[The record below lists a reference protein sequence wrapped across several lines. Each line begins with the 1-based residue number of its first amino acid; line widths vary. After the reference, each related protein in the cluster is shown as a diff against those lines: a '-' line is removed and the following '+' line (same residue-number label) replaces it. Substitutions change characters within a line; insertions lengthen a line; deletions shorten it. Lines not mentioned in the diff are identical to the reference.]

1 MLALIEQAGVVGA
14 GGVDG
19 GSGIGGRSLRGG
31 NIGGSAAAETA
42 DKFGYLPLHYA
53 CEGEVTPRADAAVVT
68 FLLEVAPDTLDSVE
82 VMREKLM
89 YPDCLDVK
97 TAQMILFACLLT
109 NLAPA
114 AKIHAIAAKRAGA
127 TREELHA
134 VAGLAFLFRGLSA
147 FNNGAQII
155 NEVFSGD
162 ESIG

>member
-1 MLALIEQAGVVGA
+1 MNKTKE
-14 GGVDG
+14 D
-19 GSGIGGRSLRGG
+19 
-31 NIGGSAAAETA
+31 
-42 DKFGYLPLHYA
+42 YY
-53 CEGEVTPRADAAVVT
+53 EVYEELLGFVPPKIQHRVQ
-68 FLLEVAPDTLDSVE
+68 LGLEVAPDSLDAVE
-82 VMREKLM
+82 EMRKHLM
-89 YPDCLDVK
+89 YPECLDVK

-155 NEVFSGD
+155 NEVFSD
-162 ESIG
+162 NEDIG

>member
-1 MLALIEQAGVVGA
+1 MSKTKEEYL
-14 GGVDG
+14 
-19 GSGIGGRSLRGG
+19 SLYEELLGFVPPKINHRVSLG
-31 NIGGSAAAETA
+31 
-42 DKFGYLPLHYA
+42 
-53 CEGEVTPRADAAVVT
+53 
-68 FLLEVAPDTLDSVE
+68 LEVAPETLDAVE
-82 VMREKLM
+82 AMREKVM
-89 YPDCLDVK
+89 YPDALDIK

-162 ESIG
+162 ETIG

>member
-1 MLALIEQAGVVGA
+1 MSKSKEEYLKIYEELLGFVPPKINHRV
-14 GGVDG
+14 
-19 GSGIGGRSLRGG
+19 SLG
-31 NIGGSAAAETA
+31 
-42 DKFGYLPLHYA
+42 
-53 CEGEVTPRADAAVVT
+53 
-68 FLLEVAPDTLDSVE
+68 LEVAPDALDAVE
-82 VMREKLM
+82 TMREKVM
-89 YPDCLDVK
+89 YPDALDVK

-162 ESIG
+162 ESIS

>member
-1 MLALIEQAGVVGA
+1 MSKSKEEYLKIYEELLGFVPPKIDPRV
-14 GGVDG
+14 
-19 GSGIGGRSLRGG
+19 SLGL
-31 NIGGSAAAETA
+31 
-42 DKFGYLPLHYA
+42 D
-53 CEGEVTPRADAAVVT
+53 
-68 FLLEVAPDTLDSVE
+68 VAPETLDAVE
-82 VMREKLM
+82 AMREKVM

-127 TREELHA
+127 SREELHA

-155 NEVFSGD
+155 NEVFGGD

>member
-1 MLALIEQAGVVGA
+1 MAKTQEEYLEIYEQLLGFVPPKIQHRV
-14 GGVDG
+14 
-19 GSGIGGRSLRGG
+19 SLG
-31 NIGGSAAAETA
+31 
-42 DKFGYLPLHYA
+42 
-53 CEGEVTPRADAAVVT
+53 
-68 FLLEVAPDTLDSVE
+68 LEVAPDALDSVE

>member
-1 MLALIEQAGVVGA
+1 MAKTKEEYFEIYSDLLGFVPPKIQERVSLGLDVAPETLDAVEQA
-14 GGVDG
+14 
-19 GSGIGGRSLRGG
+19 RQ
-31 NIGGSAAAETA
+31 
-42 DKFGYLPLHYA
+42 H
-53 CEGEVTPRADAAVVT
+53 
-68 FLLEVAPDTLDSVE
+68 
-82 VMREKLM
+82 LM
-89 YPDCLDVK
+89 YPDCIDVK

-155 NEVFSGD
+155 NEVFSGNED
-162 ESIG
+162 IG

>member
-1 MLALIEQAGVVGA
+1 MAKTQEEYLEIYEQLLGFVPPKIQHRV
-14 GGVDG
+14 
-19 GSGIGGRSLRGG
+19 SLG
-31 NIGGSAAAETA
+31 
-42 DKFGYLPLHYA
+42 
-53 CEGEVTPRADAAVVT
+53 
-68 FLLEVAPDTLDSVE
+68 LEVAPDTLDSVE

>member
-1 MLALIEQAGVVGA
+1 MAKTKEDYLKIHEDLLGFVPPKINHRV
-14 GGVDG
+14 
-19 GSGIGGRSLRGG
+19 SLG
-31 NIGGSAAAETA
+31 
-42 DKFGYLPLHYA
+42 
-53 CEGEVTPRADAAVVT
+53 
-68 FLLEVAPDTLDSVE
+68 LEVAPEALDAVE
-82 VMREKLM
+82 EMREHLM

>member
-1 MLALIEQAGVVGA
+1 MATKEEYFEIYEELLGFVPPKIQHRVALGM
-14 GGVDG
+14 
-19 GSGIGGRSLRGG
+19 
-31 NIGGSAAAETA
+31 
-42 DKFGYLPLHYA
+42 
-53 CEGEVTPRADAAVVT
+53 
-68 FLLEVAPDTLDSVE
+68 EVAPETLDAVE
-82 VMREKLM
+82 EMRKRVM

-97 TAQMILFACLLT
+97 TSQMILFACLLT

-114 AKIHAIAAKRAGA
+114 AKIHAIAARRAGA

-155 NEVFSGD
+155 NEVFGGD

>member
-1 MLALIEQAGVVGA
+1 MSKSKEEYLKIYEELLGFVPPKIDHRV
-14 GGVDG
+14 
-19 GSGIGGRSLRGG
+19 SLGL
-31 NIGGSAAAETA
+31 
-42 DKFGYLPLHYA
+42 D
-53 CEGEVTPRADAAVVT
+53 
-68 FLLEVAPDTLDSVE
+68 VAPETLDAVE
-82 VMREKLM
+82 AMREKVM

-127 TREELHA
+127 SREELHA

-155 NEVFSGD
+155 NEVFGGD

>member
-1 MLALIEQAGVVGA
+1 MAKSE
-14 GGVDG
+14 DDYF
-19 GSGIGGRSLRGG
+19 GIYEELLGFVPPKIQHRVRLG
-31 NIGGSAAAETA
+31 
-42 DKFGYLPLHYA
+42 
-53 CEGEVTPRADAAVVT
+53 
-68 FLLEVAPDTLDSVE
+68 LEVNPTALDSVE
-82 VMREKLM
+82 EMRKALM

-155 NEVFSGD
+155 NEIFSGD

>member
-1 MLALIEQAGVVGA
+1 MAKTE
-14 GGVDG
+14 DEYF
-19 GSGIGGRSLRGG
+19 GIYEELLGFVPPKIQHRVRLG
-31 NIGGSAAAETA
+31 
-42 DKFGYLPLHYA
+42 
-53 CEGEVTPRADAAVVT
+53 
-68 FLLEVAPDTLDSVE
+68 LEVNPTALDNVE
-82 VMREKLM
+82 EMRKALM

-162 ESIG
+162 ENIG

>member
-1 MLALIEQAGVVGA
+1 MAKTEEDYYPIYEELLGFVPPKIQQRVALG
-14 GGVDG
+14 
-19 GSGIGGRSLRGG
+19 
-31 NIGGSAAAETA
+31 
-42 DKFGYLPLHYA
+42 
-53 CEGEVTPRADAAVVT
+53 
-68 FLLEVAPDTLDSVE
+68 LEVAPDTLEAVE
-82 VMREKLM
+82 QMRRQVM
-89 YPDCLDVK
+89 YPEALDVK

-127 TREELHA
+127 TKEELHA

>member
-1 MLALIEQAGVVGA
+1 MSKTKDEYFKIYE
-14 GGVDG
+14 
-19 GSGIGGRSLRGG
+19 
-31 NIGGSAAAETA
+31 E
-42 DKFGYLPLHYA
+42 
-53 CEGEVTPRADAAVVT
+53 
-68 FLLEVAPDTLDSVE
+68 LLGFVPPKIQHRVELGLDVAPDTLDAVE
-82 VMREKLM
+82 QARERLM

-155 NEVFSGD
+155 NEVFTGD
-162 ESIG
+162 ESI